1 MYNYGCCLTKQ
12 NKKEQKLFFYLNN
25 KKKTNTHTQTHT
37 HNKLQLFKLPVLTR
51 DENCM

>member
-12 NKKEQKLFFYLNN
+12 NKKAKIVFYLNN
-25 KKKTNTHTQTHT
+25 KNKTNTHTHTHT